1 MARPARSRRAHRVR
15 LGKYGEDI
23 LTTPKTWLIE
33 TDELE
38 RELDAP
44 DFVIIDAT
52 WYMPDEGKNA
62 REEYLAEHIPGA
74 IFFDIDEIADTNSP
88 LPHMLPSPEKF
99 SSRMRKMGIGDGQRI
114 VVYDRHGMFSAPR
127 VWWMFRVMGAD
138 EVSVLNG
145 GLPKWKSEGRPLM
158 MGEPNART
166 PRHFTSRRNLDLVRD
181 LDDMKSV
188 IHDKSADIVDA
199 RSPERFAGTVPEPRE
214 GLRSGHIPGAQN
226 VPYGQLLNAD
236 GTLKSTE
243 ELTAIFAAAGVE
255 PHKPVVTSCGSGI
268 TACVLALALAETG
281 HRRTSV
287 YDGSWTEWGADDS
300 LPIETS

>member
-1 MARPARSRRAHRVR
+1 M
-15 LGKYGEDI
+15 
-23 LTTPKTWLIE
+23 TTPKTWLIE

-145 GLPKWKSEGRPLM
+145 GLPKWKGEGRPLM
-158 MGEPNART
+158 MGEPSART

-181 LDDMKSV
+181 VDDMKSV

-214 GLRSGHIPGAQN
+214 GLRSGHIPGSQN

-243 ELTAIFAAAGVE
+243 ELNAIFAAAGVE

>member
-1 MARPARSRRAHRVR
+1 M
-15 LGKYGEDI
+15 
-23 LTTPKTWLIE
+23 TTPKTWLIE

-158 MGEPNART
+158 MGEPSART

-181 LDDMKSV
+181 VDDMKSV

-243 ELTAIFAAAGVE
+243 ELNAIFAAAGVE

-281 HRRTSV
+281 HRRASV